1 MVDGAARGN
10 PGPAGCGAVILDENG
25 VVVKDLS
32 CYLGRA
38 TNNAAEYEGLL
49 MGSFDSAKKYRRAK
63 RFPAL
68 GAPIKRGVSGQGR
81 KAQRAI
87 SARREFVAAV
97 RLVSYCSR
105 APRV

>member
-49 MGSFDSAKKYRRAK
+49 MGLEVLLR
-63 RFPAL
+63 L
-68 GAPIKRGVSGQGR
+68 GEKISSC
-81 KAQRAI
+81 KAIPSSWCA
-87 SARREFVAAV
+87 S
-97 RLVSYCSR
+97 
-105 APRV
+105 

>member
-1 MVDGAARGN
+1 MVD
-10 PGPAGCGAVILDENG
+10 GAVILDENG

-63 RFPAL
+63 RFPLLVRQLSGEYRVKDAKLKAL
-68 GAPIKRGVSGQGR
+68 F
-81 KAQRAI
+81 QRAVSLLQQFDSYRI
-87 SARREFVAAV
+87 VHVRREFNK
-97 RLVSYCSR
+97 LG
-105 APRV
+105 